1 MRRKGELKKR
11 ADFCGLFLISS
22 KGGGTLRFLVLF
34 RQKGEQSERK
44 FSYFLLDKL
53 SKINLSPLFEDAQCL
68 ISTCS
73 ATTND

>member
-22 KGGGTLRFLVLF
+22 KGELTLRFVALF